1 MTVKVFSINGSKQEE
16 IELPLVFS
24 TPLRADLLH
33 RAYVNLESHKFQ
45 TQGRYPLAGMNV
57 VAESN
62 SPPTGHHQARVA
74 RMHGG
79 GGGRMG
85 QGGGVAMVRGGR
97 QAHPPTTEKVTYKM
111 LNKKENKLAL
121 CSAIAA
127 TASDSLVKSHG
138 HKIDKL
144 ESFPIVV
151 SDEIELISKT
161 KDLAKFFDA
170 LNLTQDIDR
179 LKNRLKRRSGKQ
191 LLRGRKTKIGKS
203 ILIVVKNSKN
213 LSRATG
219 TFLGV
224 DVKPVDSLSVLDLVP
239 GAQPVRL
246 TVFSKG
252 AIGELAK
259 IKSPHL
265 DLMVTIR

>member
-45 TQGRYPLAGMNV
+45 TQGRYSLAGMNV

-97 QAHPPTTEKVTYKM
+97 QAHPSISEKVTYKM

-151 SDEIELISKT
+151 SDEIESISKT

-179 LKNRLKRRSGKQ
+179 LKNRLKRRSGKP

-213 LSRATG
+213 LSKATG

-239 GAQPVRL
+239 GAQPIRL

-252 AIGELAK
+252 AIEELAK

-265 DLMVTIR
+265 DLMVAIR

>member
-1 MTVKVFSINGSKQEE
+1 MAQIFSITGSKQEE
-16 IELPLVFS
+16 IDLPTVFS
-24 TPLRADLLH
+24 TPLRSDLLH
-33 RAYVNLESHKFQ
+33 KAFVNLESHKFQ

-97 QAHPPTTEKVTYKM
+97 QAHPPSAEKVTYKI

-127 TASDSLVKSHG
+127 TASASLIKSRG

-144 ESFPIVV
+144 ESFPIIV
-151 SDEIELISKT
+151 SDDIESVSKS

-170 LNLTQDIDR
+170 LNLMQDIER
-179 LKNRLKRRSGKQ
+179 LKIRLKRRSGKPS
-191 LLRGRKTKIGKS
+191 LRGRKSKIGKS
-203 ILIVVKNSKN
+203 ILFVVKESKN
-213 LSRATG
+213 LSKATG

-224 DVKPVDSLSVLDLVP
+224 DVKPVKSLSVLDLVP
-239 GAQPVRL
+239 GSKPIRL
-246 TVFSKG
+246 TVFSKS
-252 AIGELAK
+252 AIEELAK

-265 DLMVTIR
+265 DLMVSTK

>member
-1 MTVKVFSINGSKQEE
+1 MTVQVFSINGSKQEE
-16 IELPLVFS
+16 IELPLIFS

-33 RAYVNLESHKFQ
+33 KAYVNLESHKFQ

-62 SPPTGHHQARVA
+62 NPPTGHHQARVA
-74 RMHGG
+74 RMRGG
-79 GGGRMG
+79 GGGRQG

-127 TASDSLVKSHG
+127 TASASLVKSRG

-151 SDEIELISKT
+151 SDEIESISKS
-161 KDLAKFFDA
+161 KDLAKFFEA
-170 LNLTQDIDR
+170 LNLTQDIER
-179 LKNRLKRRSGKQ
+179 LRTRLKRRSGKS
-191 LLRGRKTKIGKS
+191 LLRGRKSKIGKS
-203 ILIVVKNSKN
+203 ILIIVKDSKN
-213 LSRATG
+213 LSKATG
-219 TFLGV
+219 IFLGV
-224 DVKPVDSLSVLDLVP
+224 DVKSVNSLSVLDLVP
-239 GAQPVRL
+239 GAQPIRL

-252 AIGELAK
+252 AIEEVAK

-265 DLMVTIR
+265 ALMVTTR